1 MNKYGCLAMALG
13 LAFCSP
19 AFCQKEITVPMG
31 PAIGVSMGQRSG
43 DLSVGLDVTTP
54 YLQFPNNPLYN
65 GRYECAIRLS
75 GDMRLKEGVQLGAA
89 KDSIEPYYVA
99 RLGYV
104 GGIRVTN
111 FIRMYAEVG
120 GMAVFPTA
128 ELSSSTNPHFGADG
142 HFGGEVFLGKNN
154 LNINTGIYFEIG
166 EEVNG
171 SGEARFDK
179 LNNSPLM
186 STGPTACGGARLYL

>member
-1 MNKYGCLAMALG
+1 MNKHACLAMALG

-54 YLQFPNNPLYN
+54 YLQFPTYN
-65 GRYECAIRLS
+65 GRSESAIRLS
-75 GDMRLKEGVQLGAA
+75 GDMRLKEGVPLGAA
-89 KDSIEPYYVA
+89 KDSIELYYVA

-128 ELSSSTNPHFGADG
+128 ELSSSTNPHFGAYG
-142 HFGGEVFLGKNN
+142 HFGGEVFLGKNI
-154 LNINTGIYFEIG
+154 LNKNTCIYFEIG
-166 EEVNG
+166 EEANG

-186 STGPTACGGARLYL
+186 GTGPTACGGVRYYL